1 MVEFIFNKISSYNIL
16 NYLIPGTVLC
26 LLLEY
31 LLGWSFFKFG
41 NWYEAGVV
49 FYFVGMVNSRIGS
62 LVIEPILKK
71 IWGNEFCAYRDYV
84 IAEKN
89 DSMIAKLNMENNVF
103 RSFIS
108 VSFVLLLAMGWD
120 ALVDAYPQVKSYG
133 VILVVIVVLVLF
145 VHAYLKQVRYISK
158 RVNIAVSCSDKN
170 ES

>member
-1 MVEFIFNKISSYNIL
+1 MF
-16 NYLIPGTVLC
+16 
-26 LLLEY
+26 
-31 LLGWSFFKFG
+31 
-41 NWYEAGVV
+41 
-49 FYFVGMVNSRIGS
+49 
-62 LVIEPILKK
+62 
-71 IWGNEFCAYRDYV
+71 
-84 IAEKN
+84 
-89 DSMIAKLNMENNVF
+89 F